1 MAVMDFIT
9 VDRRGQVT
17 TVTLNRPQA
26 MNSITPDMHHAL
38 QAVFDDFAADDGQR
52 VCVVTGAGE
61 KAFCAGSDLKAIAA
75 GATRPYPKNG
85 YAGLVGRFDLAKPVI
100 AAVNGLA
107 LGGGFELILACDI
120 VVASETAS
128 FGLPEPLVGTV
139 ALGGGLHRLQRQ
151 IGLKQ
156 AMGLALS
163 SRRISAADGYR
174 MGFVNELVAPGELA
188 AATDRWCEDILKGAP
203 LAVAATKETMM
214 KSLDEPDLAT
224 ALKKQ
229 AAYPAF
235 AAQAASADKVEGA
248 KAFAEKR
255 APEWKGR

>member
-1 MAVMDFIT
+1 MDFIT
-9 VDRRGQVT
+9 VERHGGVT

-26 MNSITPDMHHAL
+26 MNSVTPDMHHEL
-38 QAVFDDFAADDGQR
+38 QAAFDAFAADDGQR
-52 VCVVTGAGE
+52 VCVVTGAGD
-61 KAFCAGSDLKAIAA
+61 KAFCAGSDLKAVAA
-75 GATRPYPKNG
+75 GQVRPYPKNG
-85 YAGLVGRFDLAKPVI
+85 YAGLIERFDLAKPVI

-107 LGGGFELILACDI
+107 LGGGFELVLACDI
-120 VVASETAS
+120 VVAVETAS

-163 SRRISAADGYR
+163 SRRISAADGLR
-174 MGFVNELVAPGELA
+174 LGLVNDVVAPGELR
-188 AATDRWCEDILKGAP
+188 AATERWCEDILKGAP

-224 ALKKQ
+224 ALKAQ
-229 AAYPAF
+229 ATYPCF
-235 AAQAASADKVEGA
+235 AAQAASEDKVEGA

-255 APEWKGR
+255 TPAWKGR